1 MTLSL
6 WLQVLVSDIHDMILH
21 AHIIVKVKCLVFLL
35 KSKSRIQYLFSLA
48 DILQKLSKVVRS
60 RIIIIKDIYIFKSAI
75 TNMSRGT
82 LCDKDSTVP
91 STSSEDAIWR
101 NEIPLYV
108 TVVVLANKT
117 EHVWKSVRKESWNCD
132 WVNSVS
138 GFTFS
143 ADHAQMG
150 PAV

>member
-1 MTLSL
+1 
-6 WLQVLVSDIHDMILH
+6 MILH

-91 STSSEDAIWR
+91 STSSEDAIRR

-117 EHVWKSVRKESWNCD
+117 EHVWKSVRKES
-132 WVNSVS
+132 
-138 GFTFS
+138 
-143 ADHAQMG
+143 
-150 PAV
+150 